1 MRTEV
6 SSLAFDSRQVRADSI
21 FFAVDGMELD
31 GHEFI
36 PEAILNGAAAVVS
49 ERPSPKDFSKVWVR
63 VPEIRRSMAEIS
75 RHYYGN
81 PSSRIRLI
89 GITGTNGKTTTAYL
103 IHSILSKKTPSLLM
117 GTIETYCGS
126 RRLPAIRTTPEAS
139 EIQRLVSMAV
149 KEGCQTGVVEV
160 SSHALA
166 LERTYGCEFE
176 VGVFTNLSQ
185 DHLDFHGTMQDYL
198 QAKQRLFELAYNPG
212 LKIAILNG
220 DDPCA
225 DRLQVDP
232 SIALVTF
239 GFEPSNDVY
248 PITVETGIDGIK
260 MDLELSEEKISLESR
275 LVGQH
280 NVYNIIAAVT
290 ACHALGVSQDLIR
303 EGVADLKSVPGRFE
317 RVDGGSP
324 FSVFVDFAHTP
335 DGLENVLRLARQ
347 MSGGRVICVFGCGG
361 DRDISKRPKM
371 GGVAAKLTDALI
383 LTSDNPRSES
393 PQEIIRQIEIG
404 IPEGAVYQ
412 VIEDRRSAIEMSFRI
427 AKPGDLV
434 LIAGKGHEIYQEF
447 RQHQIE
453 FSDVV
458 VAKELHDRNFS
469 R

>member
-6 SSLAFDSRQVRADSI
+6 SALAFDSRQVRADSI

-36 PEAILNGAAAVVS
+36 PEAISNGAAAVVS
-49 ERPSPKDFSKVWVR
+49 ERPSPKDFPKVWVR

-75 RHYYGN
+75 GYYYEN
-81 PSSRIRLI
+81 PSSRIRLV

-103 IHSILSKKTPSLLM
+103 IHSILSKNHPSLLS

-126 RRLPAIRTTPEAS
+126 KRFPAIRTTPEAP
-139 EIQRLVSMAV
+139 EIQRLLSMAV
-149 KEGCQTGVVEV
+149 EEGCQAGAMEV

-185 DHLDFHGTMQDYL
+185 DHLDFHGTMQNYL
-198 QAKQRLFELAYNPG
+198 RAKQRLFELTYNPG
-212 LKIAILNG
+212 LQIAVLNG
-220 DDPCA
+220 DDPGLES
-225 DRLQVDP
+225 LQMDP
-232 SIALVTF
+232 SIALITF
-239 GFEPSNDVY
+239 GFETSNDIH
-248 PITVETGIDGIK
+248 PIRVDTGIDGIK
-260 MDLELSEEKISLESR
+260 MDLELPEGKISLESR
-275 LVGQH
+275 LVGRH
-280 NVYNIIAAVT
+280 NVYNIMAAVT
-290 ACHALGVSQDLIR
+290 ACHALEISKNLIR
-303 EGVADLKSVPGRFE
+303 DGIAGLKTVPGRFE
-317 RVDGGSP
+317 RVDGKSP

-335 DGLENVLRLARQ
+335 DGLEKVLRLARQ
-347 MSGGRVICVFGCGG
+347 MSEGRVICVFGCGG

-371 GGVAAKLTDALI
+371 GGVAAKLADYLI

-393 PQEIIRQIEIG
+393 PKEILRQIELG

-434 LIAGKGHEIYQEF
+434 LIAGKGHEICQEF
-447 RQHQIE
+447 RQHQVE

-458 VAKELHDRNFS
+458 VAEELHDRNFS
-469 R
+469 G

>member
-1 MRTEV
+1 LTTEV
-6 SSLAFDSRQVRADSI
+6 SSLAFDSRRVRADSI

-49 ERPSPKDFSKVWVR
+49 ERPSPKDFPKVWIR

-75 RHYYGN
+75 SHYYEK

-103 IHSILSKKTPSLLM
+103 IHSILSKKDPSLLM
-117 GTIETYCGS
+117 GTIGTYCGS
-126 RRLPAIRTTPEAS
+126 RRLPAIRTTPEAP
-139 EIQRLVSMAV
+139 EIQRLLSIAV
-149 KEGCQTGVVEV
+149 KEGCEAGAVEV

-198 QAKQRLFELAYNPG
+198 QAKQKLFELAYNPG

-220 DDPCA
+220 DDPCSGS
-225 DRLQVDP
+225 LEMDP
-232 SIALVTF
+232 SIDLVTF
-239 GFEPSNDVY
+239 GFEPSNDVH
-248 PITVETGIDGIK
+248 PIAVETGIDGIK
-260 MDLELSEEKISLESR
+260 MDLELSGGGISLESC
-275 LVGQH
+275 LVGQY
-280 NVYNIIAAVT
+280 NVYNIMAAVT
-290 ACHALGVSQDLIR
+290 ACHALGVSRNLIR
-303 EGVADLKSVPGRFE
+303 EGIADLKAVPGRFE
-317 RVDGGSP
+317 RVDGKSP

-347 MSGGRVICVFGCGG
+347 MSEGRVICVFGCGG

-393 PQEIIRQIEIG
+393 PQEILRQIETG

-469 R
+469 E